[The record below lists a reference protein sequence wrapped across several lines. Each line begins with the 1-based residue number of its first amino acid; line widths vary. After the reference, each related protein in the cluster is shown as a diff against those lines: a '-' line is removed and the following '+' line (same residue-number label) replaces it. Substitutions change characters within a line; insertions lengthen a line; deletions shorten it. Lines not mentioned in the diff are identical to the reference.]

1 MSESGKFVSPISL
14 KVGAKHDA
22 LACLCV
28 CVRVG
33 LFRCGVE
40 RVGCGV
46 QVGWGGEQ
54 VGWGGECADVWVV
67 PFLAQILLGFPS
79 PGMLRRSGFLG
90 SLGDC
95 CSAAVFAPAFDR
107 LVRRF
112 CIEIGLLKIVAPQH
126 SSHRRLFALCG
137 AFAARF
143 WAPVAA
149 RSEPALCDVNQAF
162 GLLSFRRRLLGRV
175 LRQLPPR
182 VLFSA
187 V

>member
-1 MSESGKFVSPISL
+1 MMRW
-14 KVGAKHDA
+14 
-22 LACLCV
+22 LACV

-54 VGWGGECADVWVV
+54 VGWGRECADVWVE

-79 PGMLRRSGFLG
+79 PGMLRRSGFFG
-90 SLGDC
+90 SLRDC

-112 CIEIGLLKIVAPQH
+112 CIEIGLLDLLKIVAPQH